1 MNSPM
6 LAARFSDDA
15 PTRLLPLYAEQEERC
30 DNGRPFLPLL
40 DECGPDGGVTV
51 AGSAQD
57 VMFFIGFVA
66 AQGENSLLS
75 VRPL

>member
-1 MNSPM
+1 MPPPM
-6 LAARFSDDA
+6 LAARFADDTVA
-15 PTRLLPLYAEQEERC
+15 RLLPLYAEHEENC
-30 DNGRPFLPLL
+30 GNGRPFLPLL
-40 DECGPDGGVTV
+40 GECGPGGGVTV